1 MLALLRAFAT
11 VTSVA
16 TLWYSFGQLVTAT
29 DSANPHV
36 INGLRSPSELVIG
49 ERIC

>member
-1 MLALLRAFAT
+1 MT
-11 VTSVA
+11 DSVNHCDQ
-16 TLWYSFGQLVTAT
+16 LVDQLVTAT